1 MQLKEA
7 LLAYSTSTHANVNQ
21 ASVLDDNLV
30 IWQYNS
36 TFLVKHWL
44 SCQLKIIGIEKVTAL
59 VWKTADW
66 GLRPPFLS
74 FLRSHE
80 GRKSF
85 GFEATDVTEYIR
97 DDFEGKKKA
106 ILSSDFP
113 REPP

>member
-44 SCQLKIIGIEKVTAL
+44 SCRPKIIGIEKIDFSL
-59 VWKTADW
+59 
-66 GLRPPFLS
+66 LFLQ
-74 FLRSHE
+74 L
-80 GRKSF
+80 
-85 GFEATDVTEYIR
+85 YL
-97 DDFEGKKKA
+97 A
-106 ILSSDFP
+106 ITKNLPAYLLS
-113 REPP
+113 RVVKI

>member
-44 SCQLKIIGIEKVTAL
+44 SCQPKIIGIEKIDFSL
-59 VWKTADW
+59 
-66 GLRPPFLS
+66 LFLQ
-74 FLRSHE
+74 L
-80 GRKSF
+80 
-85 GFEATDVTEYIR
+85 YL
-97 DDFEGKKKA
+97 A
-106 ILSSDFP
+106 ITKNLPAYLLSSKYLSIP
-113 REPP
+113 RYLLCEQI